1 MPISPYLHLYI
12 VYIVW
17 WMSLNVGELQVQQ
30 LMALGFSVA
39 TWADHTATPP
49 APLFTPKACVP
60 KSWWWHENMKMIEPD
75 ILIYLYIRKSGRA
88 KSIGPGMQ
96 YALDYIYR
104 NGITTSVW
112 EILPHVSIW
121 EAVAARHGL
130 SMAERL
136 RRAALAVLQMKRCF
150 NPFRTYDFPLLFAQ
164 KPETSWNDQRF
175 ALAQV
180 SQILCLFLLCTSITW
195 SFVFFWAQA
204 CMWWWHPRSQR
215 LAARRLM

>member
-1 MPISPYLHLYI
+1 MENCRCSSWWPLASPSQPEQITSH
-12 VYIVW
+12 
-17 WMSLNVGELQVQQ
+17 SDPTSST
-30 LMALGFSVA
+30 F
-39 TWADHTATPP
+39 HTKSMYK
-49 APLFTPKACVP
+49 PKACIT
-60 KSWWWHENMKMIEPD
+60 WHEND
-75 ILIYLYIRKSGRA
+75 RTWYFDLWYIRKSGRA

>member
-1 MPISPYLHLYI
+1 
-12 VYIVW
+12 
-17 WMSLNVGELQVQQ
+17 MSLNVGELQVQQ

-39 TWADHTATPP
+39 TWADHITQRPHQ
-49 APLFTPKACVP
+49 LHFSHQKHGPKADG
-60 KSWWWHENMKMIEPD
+60 MKMIEPD
-75 ILIYLYIRKSGRA
+75 ILIYGLYIRKSGRA